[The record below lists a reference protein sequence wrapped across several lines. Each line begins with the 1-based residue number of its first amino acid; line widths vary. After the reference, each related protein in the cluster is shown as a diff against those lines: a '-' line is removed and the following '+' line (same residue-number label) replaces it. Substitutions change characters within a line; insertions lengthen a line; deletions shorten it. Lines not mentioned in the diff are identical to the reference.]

1 MEKKFYFKQ
10 LQSGLLDEFGR
21 EMTKDLTVLES
32 ELTDAQMHILRGELT
47 RVYNQMP
54 TAVQTWFKELLLV
67 KDPAM
72 ACAVDSLQL
81 PDVIKDMI
89 KGEMVNDDLAQ

>member
-10 LQSGLLDEFGR
+10 TNSGLLDEFGR

-32 ELTDAQMHILRGELT
+32 ELTEPQMNLLRGELT

-54 TAVQTWFKELLLV
+54 SKVQSWFKDLLLV

-72 ACAVDSLQL
+72 VSEIDNLGL
-81 PDVIKDMI
+81 PQEIAEMI
-89 KGEMVNDDLAQ
+89 KEEI